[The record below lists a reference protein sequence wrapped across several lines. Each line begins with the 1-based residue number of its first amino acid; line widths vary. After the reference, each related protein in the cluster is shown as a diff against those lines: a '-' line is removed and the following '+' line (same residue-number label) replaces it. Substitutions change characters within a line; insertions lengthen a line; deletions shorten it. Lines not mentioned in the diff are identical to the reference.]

1 MTKCEE
7 CKFRYLS
14 FHDPLTRLYNR
25 AFFEEELERFGKD
38 NEGSLLSIIIVDIDD
53 LKDINDKLGHRAGD
67 KHIIDA
73 AEIISGAFR
82 KADIVARIGGDEFCA
97 LLPFVDG
104 NTAEY
109 YRGKIMAGVEA
120 HNSQRN
126 GPKIGLSVG
135 VATSFSSDKVIEVFQ
150 RADEDLYKD
159 KRGKDAR

>member
-1 MTKCEE
+1 MTNCDE

-25 AFFEEELERFGKD
+25 AFFDEEMKRFGKD
-38 NEGSLLSIIIVDIDD
+38 NEGSLLTIIIIDIDD
-53 LKDINDKLGHRAGD
+53 LKIVNDKYGHRAGD

-97 LLPFVDG
+97 ILPFVDG
-104 NTAEY
+104 HVAED
-109 YRGKIMAGVEA
+109 YRQKIKNGVEA

-135 VATSFSSDKVIEVFQ
+135 IATSFTNDKVIEVFQ
-150 RADEDLYKD
+150 RADEDMYRD
-159 KRGKDAR
+159 KKGI